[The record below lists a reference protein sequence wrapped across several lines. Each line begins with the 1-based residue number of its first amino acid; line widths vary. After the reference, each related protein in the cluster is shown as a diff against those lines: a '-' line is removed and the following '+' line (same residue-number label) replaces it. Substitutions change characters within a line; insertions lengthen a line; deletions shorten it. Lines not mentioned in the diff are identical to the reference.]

1 MLVTRR
7 TGWIVFLGML
17 PALVIYIGIAL
28 IPIGMSLFYSFFNWD
43 GLSPMRY
50 VGLDNFI
57 TILKDMVFWT
67 GVKNNLFMLLTG
79 VFGQLPL
86 GLLFALLLN
95 RSLRGLKL
103 YRSMLFV
110 PVVISTAI
118 VSLTWGM
125 VYRHE
130 AGLLNSILLML
141 GLDSWIQDWLGS
153 PTFGMPSISLT
164 YIWQNYGFYMVIF
177 LAALQNIPEEIKE
190 AAVMDGA
197 TGWKQ
202 FWHLTLPMLKE
213 TIWVTVVFAIS
224 NSFRVFDLIFVM
236 TAGGPAHNTDVM
248 TIYMYNSAFQNMS
261 FGYGSAVSI
270 LILLFSLIVIY
281 AANLITRRSS

>member
-17 PALVIYIGIAL
+17 PALIIYVGIAL
-28 IPIGMSLFYSFFNWD
+28 VPIGMSLFYSFFNWD
-43 GLSPMRY
+43 GLSAMRF

-57 TILKDMVFWT
+57 TILKDPVFWT

-130 AGLLNSILLML
+130 AGLLNSILTLV
-141 GLDSWIQDWLGS
+141 GLESWTQDWLGS
-153 PTFGMPSISLT
+153 PAFGMPSISLT

-202 FWHLTLPMLKE
+202 FWHLTLPMLRE

-236 TAGGPAHNTDVM
+236 TAGGPAHSTDVM
-248 TIYMYNSAFQNMS
+248 TIYMYNSAFMNMS
-261 FGYGSAVSI
+261 FGSGSAVSI
-270 LILLFSLIVIY
+270 LILLFSLMVIY
-281 AANLITRRSS
+281 AANLITRRT